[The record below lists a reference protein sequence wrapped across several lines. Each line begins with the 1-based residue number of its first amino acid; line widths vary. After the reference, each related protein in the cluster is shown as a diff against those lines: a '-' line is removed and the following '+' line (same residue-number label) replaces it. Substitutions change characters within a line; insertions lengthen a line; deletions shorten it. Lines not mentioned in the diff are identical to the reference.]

1 MMKGQKG
8 FTLPELIVT
17 VAIIGLIVGF
27 LGTAVYQIVNVTEY
41 GGDRL
46 IALHELQNVAHW
58 VSLDGQMA
66 KTASGGSE
74 LILALPDGSTI
85 TYNVVATRLCR
96 TSGESQMTLAQN
108 ISVVE
113 FLVDERQERITA
125 NSFFED
131 RKERIITMTLTS
143 SPVGRASINE
153 QRTYKIYLRPTEPDV
168 GEWRAE

>member
-27 LGTAVYQIVNVTEY
+27 LGTAVYQIINVTEY
-41 GGDRL
+41 GSDRL
-46 IALHELQNVAHW
+46 IALHELQNAAHW

-74 LILALPDGSTI
+74 LTLALPDGSTI

-108 ISVVE
+108 ISAVE
-113 FLVDERQERITA
+113 FLVEERQERITA

-168 GEWRAE
+168 GEWRGE